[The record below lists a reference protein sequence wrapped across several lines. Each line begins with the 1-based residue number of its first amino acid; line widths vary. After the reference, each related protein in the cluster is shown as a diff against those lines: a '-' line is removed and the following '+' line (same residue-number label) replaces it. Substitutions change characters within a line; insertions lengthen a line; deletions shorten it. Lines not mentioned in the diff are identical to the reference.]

1 MQWASSTV
9 MKLTLICRNLVWKS
23 SEAKRSG
30 EIYSSLVCPKM
41 QFSRVVTISGRV
53 MPEYIAAA
61 TFAKVLHLVFHQ
73 SYQRRY
79 HQAHTIHGKCRH
91 LKGDAL
97 AATRRH
103 QAESIFALTYT
114 LDNFLL
120 NATEVGITPIFLE
133 YGLIVGQF
141 SLFGLMSSICNC
153 TWLRLNTLSSMV

>member
-1 MQWASSTV
+1 MKTKKITKKAKRLLAAFLAAVILGPQKSMACGTRPSSVSASSRF
-9 MKLTLICRNLVWKS
+9 C
-23 SEAKRSG
+23 
-30 EIYSSLVCPKM
+30 
-41 QFSRVVTISGRV
+41 
-53 MPEYIAAA
+53 
-61 TFAKVLHLVFHQ
+61 FHQ
-73 SYQRRY
+73 SYQWRY

-91 LKGDAL
+91 LEGDAL

-103 QAESIFALTYT
+103 QAESIFALAYT